1 MQHTNIKTKKIS
13 PLIIASMMFAATI
26 TSAIL
31 IGSSPLID
39 ARSFTPLV
47 GAQSPQKTVVRDSQ
61 TILLEGKTIP
71 AKGFIHVYDAT
82 PYMIMSGHIAANLP
96 CDTNTKTPYNV
107 LIGQAPNVKPAQL
120 DYIKELSTPGKMCI
134 YHVDVNSE
142 PGGKAG
148 IITDIALQNPTT
160 TDVKFP
166 PMSTLVI
173 GVDEIAPGAEMGG
186 NMTKG

>member
-1 MQHTNIKTKKIS
+1 MDHININTRKIS
-13 PLIIASMMFAATI
+13 PVIIAMMMFTATMASAFFIGTPPHAAT
-26 TSAIL
+26 
-31 IGSSPLID
+31 
-39 ARSFTPLV
+39 
-47 GAQSPQKTVVRDSQ
+47 AQAQQKTVVRDSQ

-71 AKGFIHVYDAT
+71 SKGFIHVYDAT
-82 PYMIMSGHIAANLP
+82 PYMIMSGHVAANLP
-96 CDTNTKTPYNV
+96 CDSNAKTPYNV
-107 LIGQAPNVKPAQL
+107 LIGQAPNVKPAEL
-120 DYIKELSTPGKMCI
+120 EYIKELSTPGKMCI

-148 IITDIALQNPTT
+148 IITDIALQNPTA

-173 GVDEIAPGAEMGG
+173 GVDEIAPGAEMAG

>member
-13 PLIIASMMFAATI
+13 PLIIASMMFVATI

-31 IGSSPLID
+31 IGSSPL
-39 ARSFTPLV
+39 AVS
-47 GAQSPQKTVVRDSQ
+47 AQSPEKTIVRDSQ

-71 AKGFIHVYDAT
+71 AKGFIHLYDAT
-82 PYMIMSGHIAANLP
+82 PYMIMTGHIAANLP
-96 CDTNTKTPYNV
+96 CDTNSKTPYNV
-107 LIGQAPNVKPAQL
+107 LIGQAPNVKPAEL
-120 DYIKELSTPGKMCI
+120 EYIKELSTPGKMCI
-134 YHVDVNSE
+134 YHVDVGSE

-173 GVDEIAPGAEMGG
+173 GVDEIAPGAETGGNMTMGG
-186 NMTKG
+186 NMTK

>member
-31 IGSSPLID
+31 IGSSPL
-39 ARSFTPLV
+39 AVS
-47 GAQSPQKTVVRDSQ
+47 AQSPQKTVVRDSQ

-96 CDTNTKTPYNV
+96 CDANTKTPYNV

-120 DYIKELSTPGKMCI
+120 EYIKELSTPGKMCI

-173 GVDEIAPGAEMGG
+173 GVDAIAPGAETGGNMTMGG
-186 NMTKG
+186 NMTK

>member
-1 MQHTNIKTKKIS
+1 MDHTNINTRKIS
-13 PLIIASMMFAATI
+13 PVIIALMMFTATMA
-26 TSAIL
+26 SAFF
-31 IGSSPLID
+31 IG
-39 ARSFTPLV
+39 TPPHSAT
-47 GAQSPQKTVVRDSQ
+47 AQAPQKTVVRDSQ

-71 AKGFIHVYDAT
+71 SKGFIHVYDAT
-82 PYMIMSGHIAANLP
+82 PYMIMSGHVAANLP
-96 CDTNTKTPYNV
+96 CDSSAKTPYNV
-107 LIGQAPNVKPAQL
+107 LIGQAPNVKPAEL
-120 DYIKELSTPGKMCI
+120 EYIKELSTPGKMCI

-148 IITDIALQNPTT
+148 IITDIALQNPTA

-173 GVDEIAPGAEMGG
+173 GVDEIEPGAETAG